1 MLSAA
6 TCPLPAETEPHA
18 ANEVSQMCDLFVL
31 SAGKGYSAPK
41 SLPLFAKHARRNLD
55 GWGIGYFKK
64 YNAFVEKSA
73 EGAYVAGRIHDS
85 LQRLARVVNSR
96 IILCH
101 VRLQTSGPV
110 DECHAHPFSL
120 GFAGHN
126 WLFAHNGKA
135 PAVENYQTSGAPI
148 EGAHSDSAR
157 TFEYL
162 RDRISSHLPSQPRAL
177 PTLFQVIHQS
187 TAQLIAE
194 YPGDYNYLLTNGLVL
209 FAFTNHRQ
217 FLMLRRSRK
226 LESGLMLTTLSRG
239 LSDEKWLRLAKSTT
253 KQGLLLMISGTDI
266 IIRQSL

>member
-1 MLSAA
+1 MRFALCAMLS
-6 TCPLPAETEPHA
+6 E
-18 ANEVSQMCDLFVL
+18 MCDLFVL
-31 SAGKGYSAPK
+31 SAGQDYSAPK
-41 SLPLFAKHARRNLD
+41 SLPLFAKQASNNLD

-64 YNAFVEKSA
+64 YNSCVEKSA

-85 LQRLARVVNSR
+85 FQRLARVVNSR

-120 GFAGHN
+120 EFAGHS

-135 PAVENYQTSGAPI
+135 PAVEKYQTCGSPI
-148 EGAHSDSAR
+148 EGAQSDSAR

-177 PTLFQVIHQS
+177 PTLFEVIHQS
-187 TAQLIAE
+187 TSQLIAE
-194 YPGDYNYLLTNGLVL
+194 YPGDYNYLLTNGWVL

-217 FLMLRRSRK
+217 FLMLKRSRK
-226 LESGLMLTTLSRG
+226 LEGGLMLTTLSRG
-239 LSDEKWLRLAKSTT
+239 LSDENWLRLAKSTNR
-253 KQGLLLMISGTDI
+253 QGLLLMISGADI
-266 IIRQSL
+266 IIRQPL